1 MILPSSFEPL
11 WEAPPQAPAGGL
23 WFVFSRAGLL
33 IAGDK
38 REPRIPEAAGAEALP
53 LPVTEVRFAGMLNG
67 QPCWTG
73 RSSAVDAPEGH
84 AFENVRGLFNRL
96 PDELLAVAGR
106 AVQVVEFDR
115 THKFCGACA
124 TPTTIH
130 EGGRSRKCPNCG
142 ETAYP
147 RVAPAMMVLIKR
159 DTRFG
164 RELLLARSPRF
175 PGSMY
180 SALAGFVEPSES
192 IEDCI
197 HREAFEEVGVR
208 IENVRYHGSQAWPFP
223 HSLMIAYVADYA
235 GGEIVCQE
243 GEIEDARWFTLDDL
257 PQLPHRLSI
266 ARRLINATIAEVM
279 PDHEALAV
287 QA

>member
-1 MILPSSFEPL
+1 VFHRTALLISGDR
-11 WEAPPQAPAGGL
+11 QAPEVLAAD
-23 WFVFSRAGLL
+23 S
-33 IAGDK
+33 
-38 REPRIPEAAGAEALP
+38 AGA
-53 LPVTEVRFAGMLNG
+53 LPVPVTDVRFVGMLG
-67 QPCWTG
+67 DTPCWAA
-73 RSSAVDAPEGH
+73 RAASDAAPEGC

-96 PDELLAVAGR
+96 PDEMLAVAGR

-115 THKFCGACA
+115 THHYCGACA
-124 TPTTIH
+124 TPTVIH

-175 PGSMY
+175 PGNMY

-208 IENVRYHGSQAWPFP
+208 LGEVRYHGSQGWPFP
-223 HSLMIAYVADYA
+223 HSLMIAFVADYA
-235 GGEIVCQE
+235 SGEIVCQE
-243 GEIEDARWFTLDDL
+243 EEIADAQWFTLDAL

-266 ARRLINATIAEVM
+266 ARRLINSVIAEVA
-279 PDHEALAV
+279 PDHPALNV
-287 QA
+287 